1 MFYMYEQIKK
11 DMVEAM
17 KGGDK
22 FKLNVI
28 RMLKSAIM
36 LKEIEVKPNDLTDDD
51 VLAVVKSE
59 VKKRKGSIEEFEKYG
74 KLDQVEDLKKEVEIL
89 SVYLPEEL
97 SEEALLAII
106 DEAIAN
112 VGAESIKDMGKVMKY
127 VTEKAGAAADMSK
140 VSGLVKQKLA

>member
-1 MFYMYEQIKK
+1 MYDQIKK

-51 VLAVVKSE
+51 VLSVIKSE
-59 VKKRKGSIEEFEKYG
+59 VKKRKGSIEEYEKFG
-74 KLDQVEDLKKEVEIL
+74 KTDAVDDLKKEVEIL

-97 SEEALLAII
+97 SEEALMVII
-106 DEAIAN
+106 EEGIKE

-140 VSGLVKQKLA
+140 VSKLVKEKLA

>member
-1 MFYMYEQIKK
+1 MYEQIKK

-17 KGGDK
+17 KSGDK

-36 LKEIEVKPNDLTDDD
+36 LKEIEVKPNELTDDD
-51 VLAVVKSE
+51 TLAVVKSE

-97 SEEALLAII
+97 SEEALLQII
-106 DEAIAN
+106 DEGIKE

-127 VTEKAGAAADMSK
+127 VTEKAGAAADMAK
-140 VSGLVKQKLA
+140 VSILVKQKLA

>member
-1 MFYMYEQIKK
+1 MYDQIKK

-51 VLAVVKSE
+51 VLAVIKSE
-59 VKKRKGSIEEFEKYG
+59 VKKRNGSIEEYEKFG
-74 KLDQVEDLKKEVEIL
+74 KTDAVEDLKKEVEIL

-97 SEEALLAII
+97 SEEALMTII
-106 DEAIAN
+106 EDGIKE

-127 VTEKAGAAADMSK
+127 VTDKAGAAADMSK
-140 VSGLVKQKLA
+140 VSKLVKEKLA

>member
-1 MFYMYEQIKK
+1 MYDQIKK

-51 VLAVVKSE
+51 VLAVIKSE
-59 VKKRKGSIEEFEKYG
+59 VKKRKGSIEEYEKFG
-74 KLDQVEDLKKEVEIL
+74 KTDAVEDLKKEVEIL

-106 DEAIAN
+106 EDGIKE

-127 VTEKAGAAADMSK
+127 VTDKAGAAADMSK
-140 VSGLVKQKLA
+140 VSKLVKEKLA

>member
-1 MFYMYEQIKK
+1 MYEQIKK

-36 LKEIEVKPNDLTDDD
+36 LKEIEVKPNELTDDD

-97 SEEALLAII
+97 SEEALLQII
-106 DEAIAN
+106 DEGIKE

-140 VSGLVKQKLA
+140 VSGVVQSKLA

>member
-1 MFYMYEQIKK
+1 MYDQIKK

-51 VLAVVKSE
+51 VLAVIKSE
-59 VKKRKGSIEEFEKYG
+59 VKKRKGSIEEYEKFG
-74 KLDQVEDLKKEVEIL
+74 KTDAVEDLKKEVEIL

-97 SEEALLAII
+97 SEEALMTII
-106 DEAIAN
+106 EDGIKE

-127 VTEKAGAAADMSK
+127 VTDKAGAAADMSK
-140 VSGLVKQKLA
+140 VSKLVKEKLA

>member
-1 MFYMYEQIKK
+1 MYEQIKK

-17 KGGDK
+17 KSGDK

-97 SEEALLAII
+97 SEEALLQII
-106 DEAIAN
+106 EEGIKE

-140 VSGLVKQKLA
+140 VSVLVKSKLA

>member
-1 MFYMYEQIKK
+1 MYDQIKK

-51 VLAVVKSE
+51 VLSVIKSE
-59 VKKRKGSIEEFEKYG
+59 VKKRKGSIEEYEKFG
-74 KLDQVEDLKKEVEIL
+74 KTDAVEDLKKEVEIL

-97 SEEALLAII
+97 SEEALMAII
-106 DEAIAN
+106 EDGIKE

-140 VSGLVKQKLA
+140 VSKLVKEKLA